1 MNSLLRQI
9 PRLHPEA
16 GAQRVDGRLL
26 AASPDDF
33 IHFFEDESGQP
44 SAVGERIVELCDGK
58 RTVGQIVDALC
69 AEFEVDAATCAQDT
83 TTFISLLCQRKLLI
97 LGGPTSGNGVPFDSV

>member
-33 IHFFEDESGQP
+33 IHLFEDGSGQP
-44 SAVGERIVELCDGK
+44 SPVGERIVELCDGN
-58 RTVGQIVDALC
+58 RTVGQIIDALC

-83 TTFISLLCQRKLLI
+83 TTFISLLCERKLLI
-97 LGGPTSGNGVPFDSV
+97 FEGGASGDGVALGSV